1 MTEKQRNCFNV
12 PAGKKSWTSALTGTT
27 TNYHDILQ
35 DYQPY
40 CVTFQE
46 FVTKQL
52 THFCLCGWWLMFGS
66 SLQLG
71 DCCLYPAAFQ
81 VNLLFPVN
89 VAWQFLT
96 WLAFCCLQQRF
107 NHSHTGRGEWACVC
121 VCGGGAVWTLWV
133 LLKYSMLIK
142 QTTGK
147 APQFYCRSWSTI
159 TVWSWLCHSKIH
171 KKKKTATQLSGVTLL
186 RQQNKVHSSANIYRF
201 VLAFV
206 SGCHD
211 SLISRQPPVSAWPLC
226 CLCLL
231 FTQFF

>member
-12 PAGKKSWTSALTGTT
+12 PAGEKKSWTSALTGTT
-27 TNYHDILQ
+27 TNYRDILQ

-40 CVTFQE
+40 YVTFQE

-107 NHSHTGRGEWACVC
+107 NHSHTGRGEWVGVDPVGFVEVLNVDKANNRQ
-121 VCGGGAVWTLWV
+121 GTPV
-133 LLKYSMLIK
+133 LLQKLVENYSLIMTLSFK
-142 QTTGK
+142 N
-147 APQFYCRSWSTI
+147 PQE
-159 TVWSWLCHSKIH
+159 
-171 KKKKTATQLSGVTLL
+171 KKKQHLSSQGLHFNGNRTKCTV
-186 RQQNKVHSSANIYRF
+186 RQTF
-201 VLAFV
+201 TV
-206 SGCHD
+206 SCWH
-211 SLISRQPPVSAWPLC
+211 LYLVAM
-226 CLCLL
+226 
-231 FTQFF
+231 TV